1 MDRSVNDA
9 NRDASLVV
17 RAAPPPEQ
25 RRALRAG
32 AANLDP
38 EQAKEVARWRKA
50 ERERLI
56 GARASL
62 AAQNRQ
68 AQAQIIA
75 RQLALIIETSGIVA
89 PSVGLYWPVR
99 GEPDLRP
106 WMHALIRA
114 GLRVALP
121 VPVAPDRRLEFHEW
135 RPGDRLV
142 RGLWSIPH
150 PEGGKVITPHVL
162 ITPMVGFDS
171 QGYRLG
177 YGGEFYGRTL
187 AELNAKPLIVGVG
200 YSDAELRTIV
210 PQPEDLAMDWVV
222 TGSGSLYAHV

>member
-1 MDRSVNDA
+1 M
-9 NRDASLVV
+9 VV
-17 RAAPPPEQ
+17 RSASSPTRRPEGRPGAPDLDP
-25 RRALRAG
+25 RG
-32 AANLDP
+32 AAD
-38 EQAKEVARWRKA
+38 VARWRRA

-56 GARASL
+56 NARSSL
-62 AAQNRQ
+62 AAQNRH
-68 AQAQIIA
+68 AQAEVIA
-75 RQLALIIETSGIVA
+75 RQLALIIETTGIVA

-106 WMHALIRA
+106 WMYALIRA

-150 PEGGKVITPHVL
+150 PEGGKVIAPHVL
-162 ITPMVGFDS
+162 IAPMVGFDS

-177 YGGEFYGRTL
+177 YAGEFYGRTL
-187 AELNAKPLIVGVG
+187 AELHPKPLIVGVG
-200 YSDAELRTIV
+200 YSGAELRTIA
-210 PQPEDLAMDWVV
+210 PQPGDIAMDWVV
-222 TGSGSLYAHV
+222 TGAGDLYAHV